1 VNLFN
6 FLHIVSS
13 SLSIWYFQLLLEMQL
28 LNGQDIQENLGQN
41 LPTIT
46 DSVFAKTKCIYRES
60 IMEACMDIDADR
72 TKGK

>member
-46 DSVFAKTKCIYRES
+46 DGVFAKTKCIHRES
-60 IMEACMDIDADR
+60 IVEVCMDIDADR